1 MRGQR
6 CFLSGCTACLR
17 IIPARAGPTHL
28 SLSVMVSAAD
38 HPRSCGA
45 NTLTLLR
52 AIYPSGSSPLVRGQH
67 LDLAPGHLPL
77 RIIPAR
83 AGPTSTRPST
93 HTVPTDHPRSCG
105 ANVDVS
111 VSVDLVCGSSPLV
124 RGQPDRKR
132 PADMEQRIIPARAGP
147 TTQARCRPPAT
158 SDHPRSCGANHR
170 AATPGHRPCGS
181 SPLVRGQLR
190 RCFWSRG
197 RVRIIPARAGPTRR
211 AHIFKRLHTDH
222 PRSCGANLSW
232 VFRHFC
238 HCGSSPLVRGQPVF
252 VSTASMMHRIIPAR
266 AGPTL
271 SIL

>member
-1 MRGQR
+1 MRGQPA
-6 CFLSGCTACLR
+6 LLITTLVQGR
-17 IIPARAGPTHL
+17 IIPARAGPTRRSSVL
-28 SLSVMVSAAD
+28 SAVFSD

-45 NTLTLLR
+45 NPFVAVGDGQR
-52 AIYPSGSSPLVRGQH
+52 GGSSLLVRGQH